1 MLFCHYCLSAFSYL
15 IVSQPYVYEMM
26 FLSSVFIMSVDFS
39 LLKSLVCACSHLLA
53 SKSVSDAKTVI
64 TMVKQPVFLRSMS
77 APSDLEMIAN
87 QDLEFTHAPPR

>member
-1 MLFCHYCLSAFSYL
+1 
-15 IVSQPYVYEMM
+15 
-26 FLSSVFIMSVDFS
+26 MSVKSFVCQVFFFFTLVGFS
-39 LLKSLVCACSHLLA
+39 LLKSLACACLHVPA

-64 TMVKQPVFLRSMS
+64 PMVKQPVFLRSMS